1 MNTIDESRCTWSIV
15 FNNSPYTILNDTP
28 FDVSNTSF
36 NSETLDT
43 SDDISLN
50 IISMC
55 SEEFYKVFIKWINNT
70 FEVSTQAYDFG
81 VSGKL
86 LKFNENGVLL
96 KTYDLVNIYP
106 KSVNRGAPYRNKSL
120 LDIKLNCTIAHKDE
134 DCNTIKV
141 DNESDKSIKEPI
153 NKKENNTVDI
163 SIFKPITNMLDEI
176 DSLYDKI
183 GYNDDLYDEDFI
195 DALNN
200 YKGTLKD
207 NLVEIIRNNC
217 K

>member
-15 FNNSPYTILNDTP
+15 FNNSPYTILNDTS

-43 SDDISLN
+43 YSDISLN
-50 IISMC
+50 IIDMC
-55 SEEFYKVFIKWINNT
+55 SEEFYKSFIKWINDI
-70 FEVSTQAYDFG
+70 FEVSQQACDFG
-81 VSGKL
+81 TSGKL
-86 LKFNENGVLL
+86 SKFNENGILL
-96 KTYDLVNIYP
+96 QTYNLVNICP
-106 KSVNRGAPYRNKSL
+106 KSVNRGASYRNRSL

-134 DCNTIKV
+134 DCNTRKV
-141 DNESDKSIKEPI
+141 DNGSDKSIKETV
-153 NKKENNTVDI
+153 NKKENNTMDI
-163 SIFKPITNMLDEI
+163 DIIKPITNMLDEL

-183 GYNDDLYDEDFI
+183 SYNDDLYDEDFI

-200 YKGTLKD
+200 YKGLLKD
-207 NLVEIIRNNC
+207 NPVEIIRNNC